1 MSKLFTLIVVVA
13 VAAGALVAFTAAI
26 NAQNED
32 GNNGDTSLGF
42 TANLSGAQEVPTV
55 DTIPL
60 AEKGEVE
67 AKFDEGFTQVEV
79 RLQVRGNLEGTTVQG
94 AHFHCGRPG
103 ENGPIALG
111 LFDPGNLTFDPDSG
125 VAEGVLTNDDFTGAN
140 CVEDDEGNEII
151 GRPVNNIVAL
161 AFAMDD
167 GLIYANVHTDANPGG
182 EIRGQML
189 EE

>member
-1 MSKLFTLIVVVA
+1 MSKLFTLIAVVA
-13 VAAGALVAFTAAI
+13 VAAGALLAFTAAI

-32 GNNGDTSLGF
+32 GNNGDRNLRF
-42 TANLSGAQEVPTV
+42 PANLSGAQEVPAV
-55 DTIPL
+55 DTTMT
-60 AEKGEVE
+60 GEVE
-67 AKFDEGFTQVEV
+67 AKFDEGFTQLEVKLEV
-79 RLQVRGNLEGTTVQG
+79 RDVPENVTVER

-103 ENGPIALG
+103 ENGPIAFG
-111 LFDPGNLTFDPDSG
+111 LFEPGDLTFDPDSG
-125 VAEGVLTNDDFTGAN
+125 VAEGVLTNDDFSGAN

-167 GLIYANVHTDANPGG
+167 GLIYANVHTNENPGG